1 MPQKR
6 ERELELLS
14 GKILSGEFGAPGE
27 RFMTTREL
35 MQFCGVSLVTAQ
47 RIMTSLKEKELVKLD
62 GKQFY
67 LSYGR
72 IKKDSPLFKRRER
85 SGLIGLHIVNLDNP
99 YFSALGRAVEIA
111 AHERGY
117 EVVMSSSDYNVEEER
132 RALLLFEKLGADGV
146 ISCPSR
152 GAEVREIYFRYR
164 LPFVFLS
171 SSVDGVDADRVLINN
186 YIGGCNVA
194 EHFIKN
200 GYEHF
205 MYIAPET
212 MKNKHDDRLNGFAG
226 TLEKYGFFLTE
237 DDIVYTDA
245 HSRLLGN
252 YVGHLLSIRKKPI
265 GLFCYHDMLA
275 AEAVRV
281 CRQYGIAVPG
291 DVGISGYDNLSI
303 LRDEVPS
310 MTSVD
315 YRINKLVSSAVELLI
330 RRINGDCGQSEEIF
344 IEPILTVRGSTS
356 RLKQSERENA
366 RRFIYE

>member
-6 ERELELLS
+6 ERELESLS
-14 GKILSGEFGAPGE
+14 GQILNGEFGAPGE

-35 MQFCGVSLVTAQ
+35 TEFCGVSLVTAQ
-47 RIMTSLKEKELVKLD
+47 RIMTALKEKELIKLD

-72 IKKDSPLFKRRER
+72 LKKDSPLFRRRER

-99 YFSALGRAVEIA
+99 YFSALGRAVETA

-117 EVVMSSSDYNVEEER
+117 EVVISSSDYNAGEELK
-132 RALLLFEKLGADGV
+132 ALRLFERLGADGV

-152 GAEVREIYFRYR
+152 GAEAREIYSRYR

-171 SSVDGVDADRVLINN
+171 GSVEGVDADRVLINN
-186 YIGGCNVA
+186 YVGGGNVA

-205 MYIAPET
+205 MYIAPEA
-212 MKNKHDDRLNGFAG
+212 MKNKQDERLKGFAG
-226 TLEKYGFFLTE
+226 ELEKHGFFLTE
-237 DDIVYTDA
+237 DDVIYTDA

-275 AEAVRV
+275 VEAVRI
-281 CRQYGIAVPG
+281 CRQYGISVPA
-291 DVGISGYDNLSI
+291 DVGISGYDNLSL
-303 LRDEVPS
+303 LRDAVPTL
-310 MTSVD
+310 TSVD
-315 YRINKLVSSAVELLI
+315 YRINKLVSAAVELLL

-366 RRFIYE
+366 RRFIV